1 MTDKIFSKS
10 GLPIRRSVELLPSTF
25 QTDTND
31 KFLSG
36 AFDSLIQP
44 GSLDKIVGY
53 IGRRYGKT
61 YNGNDIYLDNDNTL
75 RSRYQLEPG
84 VVSRDADKITNFY
97 DYIDFKNQLKFFG
110 HTSERDDKAT
120 AQDHYTWNPPIDW
133 DKFINFREYYWIP
146 DGPPPVEIRGQN
158 QEIVSTY
165 RVKLGIDESTYIFFP
180 DGFKKNPTLTLY
192 RGQTYKFVIN
202 APGNGLVLRTNYDT
216 GSLRYNPDLS
226 YKTGQFATF
235 DDKLWR
241 ALRDIPFTEGSTIN
255 EQSEDWEYVEPESQA
270 VSLDYNKGVKNNGI
284 TNGTL
289 TFDVPLDAPDVL
301 YYQSITDPDRLGRF
315 IIANVDSNTKINI
328 TNEIEG
334 KSTYLS
340 SNGVTLSNGMIV
352 YFSGQV
358 LPEKYSKDIWIVEGV
373 GSQITLTRFQ
383 DLVPPN
389 MGVGLDDV
397 DVLFDNGG
405 FDSEP
410 FDDATLYPSNK
421 DYILIN
427 RSSKDL
433 NPWSRYNRWFH
444 RSVLEFSHKFNGTDF
459 DAVDTARAK
468 RPIIEF
474 EPNLQLFNH
483 GSKIKQSVDFIDRFT
498 TDIFSTIEGS
508 QGYIVDGQEL
518 FQGARVLFTADTDRL
533 ANNRIY
539 EVNFINHSVGS
550 SYRAEWDAKSSYRTG
565 ETIRYNGQSF
575 SAIKDSRSYDAN
587 IVFSSNITNRFR
599 ILKNLNIVVG
609 LAVTFEGQM
618 FGGVIEDRTY
628 YVVDVINSDPNAT
641 EFSISLNRGGSPT
654 ALTLGAPGQL
664 TMTAYFAAH
673 PTDFTVWGASPD
685 RRQITLRNVED
696 SEPFNGESLLVK
708 RGNKNQGKMFYF
720 TGVEWTLSQEKTKV
734 NTSPLFDSYDADGI
748 SFADRDRYPVSN
760 FFGTKVLS
768 YKIGNSAPDPELG
781 ISLSYLNIN
790 NIGDIS
796 FNFDW
801 DSDSFRYEQNRN
813 ELEKYISSGFL
824 LKTDT
829 NTYLNCWISADREFA
844 QAIVDSVVIQEP
856 TNVVTLDAIK
866 WNNVSN
872 DLIKKTLVY
881 INGFLSKDGYF
892 RQRNNFIFDSV
903 LDRDTVVTVKV
914 YADADPETGYYEIPI
929 GLEKNPLNQ
938 KLVSFTLGEATDHIE
953 SAVNLYDEFSG
964 NYPGASNLRD
974 VTGYQNLAS
983 RFLKHSGIAPT
994 AITMLCDKEINI
1006 VKALEYSTNAY
1017 REYKNKFLQL
1027 VSTLDFNQD
1036 PVQLVDDAIIAMTK
1050 VKKSSDA
1057 FADSDMLGAGAYKQ
1071 ILYTVEDTEI
1081 NVFALSEKFDLDTAS
1096 RRAVYVYRNS
1106 EQLLVNQDYTFN
1118 SNFGFVQLTIELD
1131 ENDVIEIREYAN
1143 TAFSFMP
1150 ATPTKL
1156 GLYKKYLPQKYLD
1169 DTYLDPTDV
1178 IQGHDGSITVA
1189 LGDYRDDALLELEK
1203 RIYNNIKNIY
1213 STEIFDIDKIFGSR
1227 YYTGVYSKKETD
1239 NLIARQFRRWLQ
1251 ITNTSSKLG
1260 ENTFFDQTNP
1270 FTFTYSML
1278 SDAQGGRLPGF
1289 WRGIYQWYYDTDRPH
1304 ITPWEMLG
1312 FSEKPTWWES
1322 QYGPA
1327 PYTSNNLLLWEDLRD
1342 GIIRQGPSAGTY
1354 DRYKRSTILNHIPVD
1369 GDGKLLDPLTS
1380 NLVGEFP
1387 LTRGTKN
1394 FQFGDIA
1401 PVENSWRK
1409 SSDYP
1414 FAVLTALSVMIPF
1427 EFLIENFDKNLIT
1440 INKLGQT
1447 VCKQTDEFLTL
1458 SDLHFPVAGETIT
1471 SGLVN
1476 YLSDYLKSAGKTLDR
1491 LKNKLVNIDVN
1502 LSSRLSGFV
1511 DKTQQRYILDSKNP
1525 SAKSNS
1531 VFIPQENYDII
1542 FNISAP
1548 IKTLTYSGIIVEKSS
1563 QGYRVYGYD
1572 TIDPVFRYYEPY
1584 ISESVPITIG
1594 GESERAEEWQAGKNY
1609 SNGVL
1614 VRYRSEFYRAIRSHT
1629 SNAIFDITV
1638 WKKLPA
1644 APLVNA
1650 VTVLQKTQ
1658 FDKSQIKELEYG
1670 TGFSNIQSFVDFVC
1684 GYQAYLEDQGFEFD
1698 EYDTDLVEIRNW
1710 ITSIKEFMMWS
1721 RSNWAEG
1728 SLISLS
1734 PSANKITISAEVG
1747 ILENLLDGFYDYQI
1761 LQNSGRIIQPTAINV
1776 NRQYQKITIET
1787 ANRADGIYFFK
1798 GHLILKE
1805 HVTIF
1810 SDRTVFNDVLYEK
1823 TAGYRQGRIKSRG
1836 FRTSDWDGDYTSP
1849 GFLFDNVDIRTW
1861 QPYVDYKLGDI
1872 VRHKSYNW
1880 TSLEKQ
1886 NGTLEFD
1893 ETKWSKLD
1901 TTPERQLVP
1910 NFDFR
1915 VSQIEDYYNVDADG
1929 ASSIQRSLARHA
1941 VGYQTREY
1949 LEELSEDQ
1957 VTQFKLYQGFIR
1969 EKGTTNAVVKV
1980 FDKLKKSN
1988 SSKIELKE
1996 EWALQTGIL
2005 GGVDQLSYVEFEI
2018 NKGSFK
2024 LNPQPLVITS
2034 SSQTTNNSL
2043 NINVDQ
2049 SKFTYAPVPF
2059 TTNIFST
2066 ELYRGLSRSAGYVK
2080 ESQVDIILATRAD
2093 LLDLDIDTVQ
2103 ENSHIWITFDSYTW
2117 TVLRFNQTNSLYI
2130 VDINIDRN
2138 FITFRLNRPHTLNV
2152 GDYFGIKNITQI
2164 KGFKTVEQ
2172 VTDKFSI
2179 SIKNTSFLSAIDY
2192 DFTSVT
2198 YDLCIFTNVRHPSF
2212 DKIDL
2217 QSIALSK
2224 PLSKL
2229 WIDKNSS
2236 DSDKWQVVEKQ
2247 SQYTLSEFENF
2258 RIDNAKGIGQSILYA
2273 PILKQTLVGIAQS
2286 GFVAAGVEKNN
2297 SVAVAQILGVSEERI
2312 RNSLNNSFGS
2322 SLAISPDEQWL
2333 AVGAPRASGVPS
2345 KFEGDFNP
2353 AGIYGIGS
2361 IVLNRG
2367 RLWRAVNDV
2376 LGDGSS
2382 INELN
2387 QDWEPADIINT
2398 LESGVTGKTNQGAI
2412 FLFQRRRNQWIRSVD
2427 ILSPRIAE
2435 NELFG
2440 SSISISESN
2449 GKYYMAVSAPGA
2461 ISGMGRV
2468 YMFVYENNNWRIQ
2481 DDTKYAGLFESRQ
2494 HYAKDSI
2501 VWYENNLWKAKEN
2514 VSQGNMFN
2522 VDQWT
2527 LTSSSQ
2533 TFLPFRSTYNE
2544 IANIDKND
2552 STLSD
2557 STLAIGIL
2565 DEQQLIELVKPGD
2578 NFGHAVSMNRDGSIL
2593 IVSAPESDRQY
2604 FDNFKGLW
2612 NSYSAY
2618 TTGDVVRYVD
2628 PLTQR
2633 SSYRE
2638 LYDPRSDND
2647 PNTDSSQV
2655 YVSIG
2660 ESPEGDP
2667 WKEIGDSSNLPTGK
2681 VFIYARNDT
2690 ESYELIQTVSAENI
2704 NDINDTEIE
2713 RQISSGSQFGF
2724 AIDTDFSGLTIVVSS
2739 PKADINFQSQGS
2751 VYVLRRQS
2759 LSAQEFRLVQRLQS
2773 YEEYPNE
2780 MFGSAVSINSRG
2792 ESIVVGASNASYQA
2806 IATFDSAE
2814 TLFDNGRTRITENRG
2829 FPGQVYVYD
2838 KRDQTYLLGEKLDA
2852 DLQNFE
2858 SFGATVDISED
2869 IIIIGSPNFRKTVSP
2884 EELVIGQSYIISILG
2899 NTDWQATGV
2908 SQFIIPTV
2916 GLQFIALAAGS
2927 GSGVAQAVEN
2937 TGTVRFFKR
2946 DPSKQ
2951 SWNVIAE
2958 ETESINL
2965 KTVKSI
2971 AIYDQENNIN
2981 LGNIDIV
2988 DNFRLKILGVAEQEL
3003 SYKTVYN
3010 PAVYTNIGESEETE
3024 LDTNRA
3030 WFSENVGKLWWDLS
3044 AVKFYYAE
3052 QEDLAFKE
3060 GYWNKQVIGS
3070 SVNIYEWVESK
3081 YTPTQWKDLDDTNSG
3096 LAQGI
3101 SGEPLS
3107 LTSFSVKE
3115 LFDAFSGQTT
3125 GTRYYFWV
3133 KNKNTIPVNVEGRRI
3148 SAAEVSKL
3156 ISSPESASIPF
3167 VAIASPNEILSWNF
3181 KNVLNSE
3188 TALVNIEYISKEY
3201 NETPVHKEYQLLTEG
3216 VSNSLPSR
3224 EIEQKW
3230 IDSLVGYDL
3239 SGKQVPDLSL
3249 PEKQKYGL
3257 KFRPRQSMFLDR
3269 YFVLN
3274 SIIDN
3279 INNVLKTRAFAD
3291 TINYGTLS
3299 EVELPPIYEL
3309 NEYDIEVDQLIDLS
3323 TIGTVRVRPAVLRA
3337 DVVNGSIES
3346 VIISDSG
3353 FGYKVPP
3360 SFVINGN
3367 GVGADINIT
3376 LDSQGKISSAS
3387 VISPGQGYTF
3397 VTITIRKFSVLVRQ
3411 DNTVNNYWAIYSWD
3425 NVQRIFT
3432 KSKIQGYDTSR
3443 YWRYADWFATGIS
3456 ATSRIIEEIDN
3467 FYREP
3472 SLTLTEGDI
3481 IKVSE
3486 FANGGWALL
3495 QRTSVDNSDIA
3506 NKYKLVGRQSG
3517 TIEIIKDLFI
3527 PPQGFG
3533 LDSIATFDGNL
3544 YDLQPSFELRN
3555 ILKAVKEDMFTD
3567 DLTVEWNKLFFTSL
3581 RYSFVQLPVVD
3592 WAFKT
3597 SFINAV
3603 HNVGELDQRISYKN
3617 DNLESYQSYI
3627 EEVKPYRTTIREYT
3641 SVYQNTNNADSAIS
3655 DFDSPPTYSVID
3667 GTILPVDTS
3676 FNNADQYPWKWFVD
3690 NQGYEIVS
3698 INLISTGSGYTFPP
3712 RVLISGS
3719 GSGATARA
3727 FISNG
3732 RVSGIEV
3739 TNSGRGYTSA
3749 PTISLVGGNGNSADI
3764 ARAAAVLGNGLI
3776 RTFNVSLKFDRI
3788 NKTGSLEQFS
3798 KTEILIAPGFTSTFD
3813 LKFAPTSDKSKIS
3826 VVKNNQIVLDNE
3838 YFITLYKSNVDGFN
3852 LNKGKITF
3860 IEAVTAGTILE
3871 IIYDISD
3878 EFLDSVNRIQ
3888 KYYSPDVGMTGK
3900 ELPQLMTGIDFGGVQ
3915 IQGTTFDVTGGWDA
3929 LPWFTDSWDSVES
3942 SGDFYYVATEAV
3954 TAIEL
3959 PTVPQA
3965 GQQLSIYVKRNSSI
3979 SQFNIDTLN
3988 DPEVN
3993 PVFVINPLTE
4003 DDRPVRIDSINYPS
4017 TGIMPTFIGDGS
4029 TKIVE
4034 FINPLTDLPYIN
4046 IVSGDTLIFRTFE
4059 SDGAVTIRDTNILD
4073 TQLSGGSLASMAGA
4087 YSTATGFSAED
4098 IVISGGKFTEPDHV
4112 PAPEENVPGQI
4123 LESVSI
4129 KVYHTRP
4136 QAAAPLQ
4143 NKVYVVNGV
4152 DRIFNIGLDVFD
4164 NRSVMVYVDKNKI
4177 EQGYTIDFALNRIEF
4192 VQPLLAGQI
4201 LEIISIGIGGI
4212 NLLDYQE
4219 FIADGETDLF
4229 LTKAVY
4235 DQTTSIIVTVN
4246 GEETDAVFLDSEEF
4260 TDTVNRTIVRL
4271 GFKPRFEQVIKIVA
4285 MGQAADVDSAG
4296 LSFIRVN
4303 SQQTIFD
4310 GSTNSIELDGFVNLS
4325 RSAASSSLLV
4335 EVNGQSLKGPDTI
4348 YREYNGTNNTIL
4360 LGVDPF
4366 LVSGSISLNDV
4377 AVYFN
4382 NERQEAIVA
4391 YTFNTSSKVLTLNSE
4406 LLTIGDEI
4414 KVEVTVLSNYFV
4426 VNENLIFSDDFVAT
4440 LSTDDIVDIT
4450 WFSEYPSFDIISDQY
4465 KGGQPKYQLKRTPLN
4480 SSYVWVYVNGQRLSA
4495 HNEYSVNIQQAQ
4507 VVLNISSTQLDDIKI
4522 IEFGNDVWT
4531 LPNAYEI
4538 HKDMLNVYHYN
4549 RYSVDAV
4556 KLSKD
4561 LNYYDLQIEVTNAS
4575 TLVEPNASRNI
4586 PGVVEIGNE
4595 RIEYLQKTGNI
4606 LSQLR
4611 RGCLGTSI
4619 AELHVS
4625 GSNVV
4630 NVSATESIPYNDQQ
4644 DRYDFVS
4651 DGSTLLIGPLDFVPT
4666 KSTRTNWFRST
4677 ISEDY
4682 GPCDQLEIFAG
4693 GQRLRK
4699 DPLDLYNEDLGSY
4712 SPAAD
4717 EKLEAEFS
4725 VDGDNPYIKLTT
4737 AVPSGTRIT
4746 MIRRTGKTWNDRA
4759 PSTATA
4765 SNGITLHKNS
4775 NPIVNFILQKS
4786 TTMPE

>member
-44 GSLDKIVGY
+44 GALDKIVGY

-61 YNGNDIYLDNDNTL
+61 YNGSDIYLDTDNTL

-84 VVSRDADKITNFY
+84 VVSRDNDKITNFY

-120 AQDHYTWNPPIDW
+120 AQDHYSWNPPIDW
-133 DKFINFREYYWIP
+133 DKFVNFREYYWIP

-158 QEIVSTY
+158 QNIVSTY
-165 RVKLGIDESTYIFFP
+165 RIKLGDDESTYVFFP

-216 GSLRYNPDLS
+216 GSLRYNPDFG

-255 EQSEDWEYVEPESQA
+255 EQSEDWEYVEPASQA
-270 VSLDYNKGVKNNGI
+270 ITLDYDKGVKNNGI
-284 TNGTL
+284 ANGTL
-289 TFDVPLDAPDVL
+289 TFEVPFDAPDVL

-315 IIANVDSNTKINI
+315 IIADVDSNTKINI
-328 TNEIEG
+328 TDEVIG
-334 KSTYLS
+334 KSTYTS
-340 SNGVTLSNGMIV
+340 SNNVTLSNGMIV

-358 LPEKYSKDIWIVEGV
+358 FPETYGKDTWVVEGV
-373 GSQITLTRFQ
+373 GDQITLTRFQ

-389 MGVGLDDV
+389 MGAGLD

-410 FDDATLYPSNK
+410 FDDATLYPSKK

-427 RSSKDL
+427 RSSNDL

-444 RSVLEFSHKFNGTDF
+444 RSVLEFSHKFNNTDF
-459 DAVDTARAK
+459 DGVDTARAK

-474 EPNLQLFNH
+474 QPNLQLFNH
-483 GSKIKQSVDFIDRFT
+483 GSKIKQSVDFIDTFT
-498 TDIFSTIEGS
+498 TDIFSIIEGS
-508 QGYIVDGQEL
+508 QGYSVDGQEL
-518 FQGARVLFTADTDRL
+518 FQGSRVLFTADTDRL

-550 SYRAEWDAKSSYRTG
+550 SYRAEWDAKNSYRTG
-565 ETIRYNGQSF
+565 ETVRFNGQSF
-575 SAIKDSRSYDAN
+575 SAIKDSRSYESN

-599 ILKNLNIVVG
+599 VLKNLNIVRN
-609 LAVTFEGQM
+609 LAVTFEGQP
-618 FGGVIEDRTY
+618 FGGVIENQIY

-641 EFSISLNRGGSPT
+641 EFSVSLNRAGFPIS
-654 ALTLGAPGQL
+654 LTLGAPGQL

-673 PTDFTVWGASPD
+673 PTDFTVWGPSPD
-685 RRQITLRNVED
+685 RRQITLRKVED
-696 SEPFNGESLLVK
+696 SEPLVGESLLVK
-708 RGNKNQGKMFYF
+708 RGNKNQGIMFHF
-720 TGVEWTLSQEKTKV
+720 TGIEWTRSQEKIKINV
-734 NTSPLFDSYDADGI
+734 SPLFDSYDNDGI
-748 SFADRDRYPVSN
+748 SFADQDRYPVSS
-760 FFGTKVLS
+760 FVGTKILS
-768 YKIGNSAPDPELG
+768 YKIGNSTPDPELG

-801 DSDSFRYEQNRN
+801 ESDSFRYEQNRN
-813 ELEKYISSGFL
+813 EIEKYISSGFL

-829 NTYLNCWISADREFA
+829 DAYLNCWISADKEFT
-844 QAIVDSVVIQEP
+844 QAIVDSIVIQEP

-866 WNNVSN
+866 WNNVSD
-872 DLIKKTLVY
+872 DLINKVLIY
-881 INGFLSKDGYF
+881 INGFLVKDGYF
-892 RQRNNFIFDSV
+892 RQRNNFIFDTELAS
-903 LDRDTVVTVKV
+903 DTVVTVKV
-914 YADADPETGYYEIPI
+914 YAGADPENGYYEIPA

-938 KLVSFTLGEATDHIE
+938 KLISFTLGEATDHIE
-953 SAVNLYDEFSG
+953 SAINLYDEFSG
-964 NYPGASNLRD
+964 NYPGVGNLRD
-974 VTGYQNLAS
+974 ITGYQNLAS

-1027 VSTLDFNQD
+1027 ASTLDFNQSSA
-1036 PVQLVDDAIIAMTK
+1036 QLVDDVIVAMTK
-1050 VKKSSDA
+1050 VKKLSDT
-1057 FADSDMLGAGAYKQ
+1057 FADSDMLGAGAYRQ

-1081 NVFALSEKFDLDTAS
+1081 KVFALSEKFDLDTAS
-1096 RRAVYVYRNS
+1096 RRAVYVYKNS

-1118 SNFGFVQLTIELD
+1118 SNFGFVQLTIELA

-1169 DTYLDPTDV
+1169 DTYLEPTEV

-1189 LGDYRDDALLELEK
+1189 YGDYRDDVLLELEK

-1227 YYTGVYSKKETD
+1227 YFTGVYSKQETD
-1239 NLIARQFRRWLQ
+1239 RLIARQFRRWLQ
-1251 ITNTSSKLG
+1251 VTNTSSKLG

-1270 FTFTYSML
+1270 FTFTYSLL

-1322 QYGPA
+1322 QYGPV

-1342 GIIRQGPSAGTY
+1342 GIIRQGSTAGTY
-1354 DRYKRSTILNHIPVD
+1354 DRYKRPTILNHIPVD

-1380 NLVGEFP
+1380 NLVGQFP

-1394 FQFGDIA
+1394 FQFGDIS

-1414 FAVLTALSVMIPF
+1414 FAVLTALSVMKPF

-1440 INKLGQT
+1440 VNKLGQT
-1447 VCKQTDEFLTL
+1447 VCKHTNEFLTL
-1458 SDLHFPVAGETIT
+1458 SDLEFPVAGETIT

-1491 LKNKLVNIDVN
+1491 LKTKLVNIDVN

-1511 DKTQQRYILDSKNP
+1511 DKAQQRYILDSKNP

-1542 FNISAP
+1542 FNVSAP

-1584 ISESVPITIG
+1584 VSESVPITVG
-1594 GESERAEEWQAGKNY
+1594 GESERAEEWQAGKIY
-1609 SNGVL
+1609 ANGVL
-1614 VRYRSEFYRAIRSHT
+1614 VRYRSEFYRSIKSHT
-1629 SNAIFDITV
+1629 SDAKFDTAL
-1638 WKKLPA
+1638 WKKLPS

-1670 TGFSNIQSFVDFVC
+1670 TDFSNIQSLTDFVC
-1684 GYQAYLEDQGFEFD
+1684 GYQAYLIDQGFEFD
-1698 EYDTDLVEIRNW
+1698 EYDPDLIEVRNW
-1710 ITSIKEFMMWS
+1710 ITSIKEFMMWT

-1734 PSANKITISAEVG
+1734 PSANKIVISTEVG

-1761 LQNSGRIIQPTAINV
+1761 LQNSGRIVQPTAINV

-1787 ANRADGIYFFK
+1787 VNQADGIYFFK

-1805 HVTIF
+1805 HVTVF

-1849 GFLFDNVDIRTW
+1849 GFLFDNVDINTW

-1872 VRHKSYNW
+1872 VRYKSYNW

-1886 NGTLEFD
+1886 NGTLEFN

-1901 TTPERQLVP
+1901 STPERQLVP

-1980 FDKLKKSN
+1980 FDKLKKSD

-2005 GGVDQLSYVEFEI
+2005 GGVDQRSYIEFEI
-2018 NKGSFK
+2018 DKGSFK

-2034 SSQTTNNSL
+2034 SSQTTDNSL

-2049 SKFTYAPVPF
+2049 SKFTYASVPF
-2059 TTNIFST
+2059 TSNIFST
-2066 ELYRGLSRSAGYVK
+2066 ELYRGLSRSAGYVN
-2080 ESQVDIILATRAD
+2080 ESQVDITLENRAD
-2093 LLDLDIDTVQ
+2093 LLNLDIDTVQ

-2117 TVLRFNQTNSLYI
+2117 TMLRFNQTSSLYI
-2130 VDINIDRN
+2130 VDINADRN
-2138 FITFRLNRPHTLNV
+2138 FITFRLNRPHSFKV
-2152 GDYFGIKNITQI
+2152 GDYFGIKNITQV
-2164 KGFKTVEQ
+2164 KGFNVVEQ
-2172 VTDKFSI
+2172 IDDKFSI
-2179 SIKNTSFLSAIDY
+2179 AIKNTSFISAIDY

-2198 YDLCIFTNVRHPSF
+2198 YDLCVLTTVRYPSF
-2212 DKIDL
+2212 AQADL
-2217 QSIALSK
+2217 QSIALLP

-2236 DSDKWQVVEKQ
+2236 DNDKWQVVEKQ
-2247 SQYTLSEFENF
+2247 SQYTLLEFENY
-2258 RIDNAKGIGQSILYA
+2258 RIDNAKGIGRSILYA
-2273 PILKQTLVGIAQS
+2273 PILKQTLVGISQS
-2286 GFVAAGVEKNN
+2286 GSVIAGVEKNN
-2297 SVAVAQILGVSEERI
+2297 FVSVAQILGVSEERI

-2345 KFEGDFNP
+2345 RFEGDFNP

-2376 LGDGSS
+2376 VGDGST
-2382 INELN
+2382 INEIS
-2387 QDWEPADIINT
+2387 QDWEPADVINT
-2398 LESGVTGKTNQGAI
+2398 SESGPIGKTNQGAV

-2440 SSISISESN
+2440 SSISISEAN

-2468 YMFVYENNNWRIQ
+2468 YMFVYENSNWIILEDRNYNGIFSTNNN
-2481 DDTKYAGLFESRQ
+2481 YANG
-2494 HYAKDSI
+2494 AV
-2501 VWYENNLWKAKEN
+2501 VWYNNNLWKATEEIN
-2514 VSQGNMFN
+2514 SGSFDVA
-2522 VDQWT
+2522 QWQ
-2527 LTSSSQ
+2527 LTE
-2533 TFLPFRSTYNE
+2533 TMGGFLPNRTNYNE
-2544 IANIDKND
+2544 AGGTVDIDG
-2552 STLSD
+2552 
-2557 STLAIGIL
+2557 STLAMGIL
-2565 DEQQLIELVKPGD
+2565 DERQLVELVKPGD

-2647 PNTDSSQV
+2647 SNTDSSQV

-2681 VFIYARNDT
+2681 IFIYARTDA

-2704 NDINDTEIE
+2704 NDINDTDIE
-2713 RQISSGSQFGF
+2713 RQISSGSRFGF
-2724 AIDTDFSGLTIVVSS
+2724 AIDTDASGLTIVASS
-2739 PKADINFQSQGS
+2739 PTADINFQSQGS
-2751 VYVLRRQS
+2751 VYVLHRSS
-2759 LSAQEFRLVQRLQS
+2759 LTSQEFRLIQRLQS

-2780 MFGSAVSINSRG
+2780 SFGSAVSINTRG
-2792 ESIVVGASNASYQA
+2792 ESIVVGASNARYKT
-2806 IATFDSAE
+2806 IATFDNAE
-2814 TLFDNGRTRITENRG
+2814 TIFDSGRTRVSEDRG

-2838 KRDQTYLLGEKLDA
+2838 KRDQTYLLGEKLNA

-2858 SFGATVDISED
+2858 SFGGSLDISEST
-2869 IIIIGSPNFRKTVSP
+2869 IIVGSPNFRETVAP
-2884 EELVIGQSYIISILG
+2884 ENLIAGSSYIISALG
-2899 NTDWQATGV
+2899 NTNWQEVGV
-2908 SQFIIPTV
+2908 SQFITPVV
-2916 GLQFIALAAGS
+2916 GLQFVASTIGS
-2927 GSGVAQAVEN
+2927 GSGVVQAVEN
-2937 TGTVRFFKR
+2937 TGKVRLFKR
-2946 DPSKQ
+2946 DPNKQ
-2951 SWNVIAE
+2951 SWNVVAE
-2958 ETESINL
+2958 ESESINL
-2965 KTVKSI
+2965 NTIKSI
-2971 AIYDQENNIN
+2971 AVYDQTNNIN

-2988 DNFRLKILGVAEQEL
+2988 DNFRLKILGIAEQEL
-3003 SYKTVYN
+3003 SYKTIYD
-3010 PAVYTNIGESEETE
+3010 PAVYTTVGESDETE
-3024 LDTNRA
+3024 LDPDRA

-3044 AVKFYYAE
+3044 AVKFYLAE

-3060 GYWNKQVIGS
+3060 GYWNKQVPGS
-3070 SVNIYEWVESK
+3070 SVNVYEWVESK
-3081 YTPTQWKDLDDTNSG
+3081 YTPTQWQSLADTNAG

-3115 LFDAFSGQTT
+3115 LFDALSGQTT
-3125 GTRYYFWV
+3125 GTKYYFWV
-3133 KNKNTIPVNVEGRRI
+3133 KNKNTIPVNAAGRKLP
-3148 SAAEVSKL
+3148 AAEVSKL
-3156 ISSPESASIPF
+3156 IASPESASIPF
-3167 VAIASPNEILSWNF
+3167 VAIASANEILAWNF
-3181 KNVLNSE
+3181 KNILNSE
-3188 TALVNIEYISKEY
+3188 KALINIEYISDEY

-3216 VSNSLPSR
+3216 VADSLPSR

-3239 SGKQVPDLSL
+3239 SGKKVPDISL

-3257 KFRPRQSMFLDR
+3257 KFRPRQSMFVNR
-3269 YFVLN
+3269 YIVLE

-3279 INNVLKTRAFAD
+3279 INEILKTRAFAD

-3309 NEYDIEVDQLIDLS
+3309 NQYDVEVDQLIDLS

-3337 DVVNGSIES
+3337 NIVDGSIES
-3346 VIISDSG
+3346 VTIVDSG

-3360 SFVINGN
+3360 SFDINGN
-3367 GVGADINIT
+3367 GTRANIGLS
-3376 LDSQGKISSAS
+3376 LDSQGRVSSAS

-3397 VTITIRKFSVLVRQ
+3397 ATITLRKFSVLVKQ

-3432 KSKIQGYDTSR
+3432 KSKIQGYDTRR
-3443 YWRYADWFATGIS
+3443 YWQYADWFAPGIS
-3456 ATSRIIEEIDN
+3456 TTSRIIEEIDN

-3472 SLTLTEGDI
+3472 SLTLLEGDI

-3495 QRTSVDNSDIA
+3495 QRTSVEDSDIA
-3506 NKYKLVGRQSG
+3506 NKYKLVGRQFG
-3517 TIEIIKDLFI
+3517 TIEIVKDLFI
-3527 PPQGFG
+3527 PLQGFG
-3533 LDSIATFDGNL
+3533 FDSIATFDGNL

-3555 ILKAVKEDMFTD
+3555 ILKAVKEDIFTD

-3641 SVYQNTNNADSAIS
+3641 SVYQDTNNADSAIT
-3655 DFDSPPTYSVID
+3655 DFDSPPTYSVIE
-3667 GTILPVDTS
+3667 GAILPVDTS

-3690 NQGYEIVS
+3690 NQGYKIVS
-3698 INLISTGSGYTFPP
+3698 INLISAGSGYTFPP
-3712 RVLISGS
+3712 RVLITGS
-3719 GSGATARA
+3719 GVGATARA

-3739 TNSGRGYTSA
+3739 THSGQGYTAA

-3764 ARAAAVLGNGLI
+3764 AKAAAVLGNSLI

-3788 NKTGSLEQFS
+3788 GKLGSLEKFS

-3813 LKFAPTSDKSKIS
+3813 LQFAPSRDKSKFS
-3826 VVKNNQIVLDNE
+3826 VVKNGQIALDNE

-3852 LNKGKITF
+3852 LTKGKITF
-3860 IEAVTAGTILE
+3860 VTALLAGTRLE
-3871 IIYDISD
+3871 INYDIND

-3888 KYYSPDVGMTGK
+3888 KYYSPGVGMTGK

-3929 LPWFTDSWDSVES
+3929 LPWFTDSWDSVEA
-3942 SGDFYYVATEAV
+3942 SGDYYVVCDGST
-3954 TAIEL
+3954 TNITL
-3959 PTVPQA
+3959 PFIPA
-3965 GQQLSIYVKRNSSI
+3965 DGQQITVYIKRAA
-3979 SQFNIDTLN
+3979 
-3988 DPEVN
+3988 PEIAGTPPRDKTNVRGL
-3993 PVFVINPLTE
+3993 LT
-4003 DDRPVRIDSINYPS
+4003 RIDDPNYTDAWDSSVATNPDAQ
-4017 TGIMPTFIGDGS
+4017 MPTFVGDGS
-4029 TKIVE
+4029 TMIVE
-4034 FINPLTDLPYIN
+4034 IGQYIQTAA
-4046 IVSGDTLIFRTFE
+4046 GDTLIFRPIE

-4098 IVISGGKFTEPDHV
+4098 IVISGGKFIEPDHV
-4112 PAPEENVPGQI
+4112 PAPEENVPGQV

-4143 NKVYVVNGV
+4143 NKVYVANGV

-4177 EQGYTIDFALNRIEF
+4177 ESGYTIDFALNRIEF
-4192 VQPLLAGQI
+4192 VQPLLVGQV

-4229 LTKAVY
+4229 LTNAVY
-4235 DQTTSIIVTVN
+4235 DQTTSVIVTVN
-4246 GEETDAVFLDSEEF
+4246 GEETDAIFLNSNEF
-4260 TDTVNRTIVRL
+4260 TDTADRTIVRL

-4310 GSTNSIELDGFVNLS
+4310 GSTNSIELDGFVNLA

-4348 YREYNGTNNTIL
+4348 YREYNGTDNTIL

-4366 LVSGSISLNDV
+4366 LASGSISLNDV
-4377 AVYFN
+4377 VVYFN
-4382 NERQEAIVA
+4382 NELQEAIVA
-4391 YTFNTSSKVLTLNSE
+4391 YTLNTGSKILTLNSE
-4406 LLTIGDEI
+4406 LLTVGDEI
-4414 KVEVTVLSNYFV
+4414 KIEVTVLSNYFV
-4426 VNENLIFSDDFVAT
+4426 VNENLIFSDEFVAT
-4440 LSTDDIVDIT
+4440 MSADDVVDIT

-4480 SSYVWVYVNGQRLSA
+4480 SSYVWVYVNGLRLSA
-4495 HNEYSVNIQQAQ
+4495 HNEYSVSIQQAQ
-4507 VVLNISSTQLDDIKI
+4507 VILNVPSTQADDIKI

-4538 HKDMLNVYHYN
+4538 HKDMLNIYHYN
-4549 RYSVDAV
+4549 RYSAGAV
-4556 KLSKD
+4556 ELSRD

-4575 TLVEPNASRNI
+4575 TLAEPNAARNI
-4586 PGVVEIGNE
+4586 SGVVEIGSE
-4595 RIEYLQKTGNI
+4595 RIEYLQKSGNV

-4611 RGCLGTSI
+4611 RGYLGTSV
-4619 AELHVS
+4619 AELHIR

-4630 NVSATESIPYNDQQ
+4630 NVSAAESIPYNDQQ

-4666 KSTRTNWFRST
+4666 KSTRANWFRST

-4682 GPCDQLEIFAG
+4682 GPCDQLEIFVG
-4693 GQRLRK
+4693 GKRLRK
-4699 DPLDLYNEDLGSY
+4699 DPLDLYDEELGSY

-4717 EKLEAEFS
+4717 EKIEAEFS
-4725 VDGDNPYIKLTT
+4725 VDGDNPYIKLTN
-4737 AVPSGTRIT
+4737 AVPAGTRIT
-4746 MIRRTGKTWNDRA
+4746 MIRRTGKTWNDRS
-4759 PSTATA
+4759 PSATTA
-4765 SNGITLHKNS
+4765 SNGITLHENTNS
-4775 NPIVNFILQKS
+4775 IVSFILQKS
-4786 TTMPE
+4786 TAMPE

>member
-44 GSLDKIVGY
+44 GALDKIVGY

-61 YNGNDIYLDNDNTL
+61 YNGTDIYLDNDNTL

-84 VVSRDADKITNFY
+84 VVSKDNDKITNFY

-110 HTSERDDKAT
+110 HLSERDNNAT
-120 AQDHYTWNPPIDW
+120 AQDHYAWNPPIDW
-133 DKFINFREYYWIP
+133 DKFVNFREYYWIP
-146 DGPPPVEIRGQN
+146 DGPPPVEIRGQRQN
-158 QEIVSTY
+158 IVSTY
-165 RVKLGIDESTYIFFP
+165 RVKLGDDESTYVFFP

-202 APGNGLVLRTNYDT
+202 APGNGLVLRTSYDV
-216 GSLRYNPDLS
+216 GSLTYNPDFG
-226 YKTGQFATF
+226 YKIGQLAVF
-235 DDKLWR
+235 DGSLWR

-255 EQSEDWEYVEPESQA
+255 EQSEDWEYVEPASQA
-270 VSLDYNKGVKNNGI
+270 VTLDYNKGVKNNGI
-284 TNGTL
+284 ANGTL
-289 TFDVPLDAPDVL
+289 TFEVPLDAPDVL

-315 IIANVDSNTKINI
+315 IIADIDSNTKINI
-328 TNEIEG
+328 IDEVIG
-334 KSTYLS
+334 KSTYTS
-340 SNGVTLSNGMIV
+340 SNNVPLSNGMVV
-352 YFSGQV
+352 YFSGQIS
-358 LPEKYSKDIWIVEGV
+358 PEKYSKDTWVVEGV
-373 GSQITLTRFQ
+373 GDQITLTRFQ

-389 MGVGLDDV
+389 MGAGLD

-410 FDDATLYPSNK
+410 FDDATLYPSKK

-427 RSSKDL
+427 RSSNDL

-444 RSVLEFSHKFNGTDF
+444 RSVLEFSHKFNNTDF

-483 GSKIKQSVDFIDRFT
+483 GFKIKQSVDFIDTFT
-498 TDIFSTIEGS
+498 TDIFSIIEGS
-508 QGYIVDGQEL
+508 QGYSVDGQEL
-518 FQGARVLFTADTDRL
+518 FEGARVLFTADTDRL
-533 ANNRIY
+533 ANNKIY

-565 ETIRYNGQSF
+565 ETVRFNGQSF

-599 ILKNLNIVVG
+599 VLKNLNIVRN
-609 LAVTFEGQM
+609 LAVTFEGQP
-618 FGGVIEDRTY
+618 FGGVVENQIY

-641 EFSISLNRGGSPT
+641 EFSVSLNRAGFPIS
-654 ALTLGAPGQL
+654 LTLGAPGQL

-673 PTDFTVWGASPD
+673 PTDFTVWGPSPD
-685 RRQITLRNVED
+685 RRQITLRKVED
-696 SEPFNGESLLVK
+696 SEPLVGESLLVK
-708 RGNKNQGKMFYF
+708 RGNKNQGIMFHF
-720 TGVEWTLSQEKTKV
+720 TGIEWTRSQEKIKINV
-734 NTSPLFDSYDADGI
+734 SPLFDSYDNDGI
-748 SFADRDRYPVSN
+748 SFADQDRYPVSS
-760 FFGTKVLS
+760 FVGTKILS
-768 YKIGNSAPDPELG
+768 YKIGNSTPDPELG

-801 DSDSFRYEQNRN
+801 ESDSFRYEQNRN
-813 ELEKYISSGFL
+813 EIEKYISSGFL

-829 NTYLNCWISADREFA
+829 TTYLNCWISADKEFA

-866 WNNVSN
+866 WNNVSEDSIN
-872 DLIKKTLVY
+872 KVLIYV
-881 INGFLSKDGYF
+881 NGFLAKDGYF
-892 RQRNNFIFDSV
+892 RQRNNFIFDSE
-903 LDRDTVVTVKV
+903 LDSDTVITVKV
-914 YADADPETGYYEIPI
+914 YADADPENGYYEIPA

-938 KLVSFTLGEATDHIE
+938 KLISFTLGEATDHIE

-964 NYPGASNLRD
+964 NYPGVGNLRD
-974 VTGYQNLAS
+974 ITGYQNLAS

-1027 VSTLDFNQD
+1027 ASTLDFNQSSA
-1036 PVQLVDDAIIAMTK
+1036 QLVDDVIVAMTK
-1050 VKKSSDA
+1050 VKKLSDT
-1057 FADSDMLGAGAYKQ
+1057 FADSDMLGAGAYRQ

-1081 NVFALSEKFDLDTAS
+1081 KVFALSEKFDLDTAS
-1096 RRAVYVYRNS
+1096 RRAVYVYKNS

-1118 SNFGFVQLTIELD
+1118 SNFGFVQLTIELE

-1169 DTYLDPTDV
+1169 DTYLEPTEV

-1189 LGDYRDDALLELEK
+1189 YGDYRDDVLLELEK

-1227 YYTGVYSKKETD
+1227 YYTGVYSKQETD
-1239 NLIARQFRRWLQ
+1239 RLIARQFRRWLQ
-1251 ITNTSSKLG
+1251 VTNTSSKLG

-1270 FTFTYSML
+1270 FTFTYSLL
-1278 SDAQGGRLPGF
+1278 SDAQGSKLPGF
-1289 WRGIYQWYYDTDRPH
+1289 WRGIYQWYYNTDRPH

-1342 GIIRQGPSAGTY
+1342 GIIRQGSATGTY
-1354 DRYKRSTILNHIPVD
+1354 DRYKRPTILNHIPVD

-1387 LTRGTKN
+1387 LTRGSKN
-1394 FQFGDIA
+1394 FQFGDIS

-1440 INKLGQT
+1440 VNKLGQT
-1447 VCKQTDEFLTL
+1447 VCKHTNEFLTL
-1458 SDLHFPVAGETIT
+1458 SDLQFPVAGEIIT

-1511 DKTQQRYILDSKNP
+1511 DKAQQRYILDSKNP

-1542 FNISAP
+1542 FNVSAP

-1584 ISESVPITIG
+1584 VSESVPITVG
-1594 GESERAEEWQAGKNY
+1594 GESERAEEWQAGKIY
-1609 SNGVL
+1609 ANGVL
-1614 VRYRSEFYRAIRSHT
+1614 VRYRSEFYRSIKSHT
-1629 SNAIFDITV
+1629 SDAKFDTAL
-1638 WKKLPA
+1638 WKKLPS
-1644 APLVNA
+1644 APLVNS

-1670 TGFSNIQSFVDFVC
+1670 TDFSNIQSLTDFVC
-1684 GYQAYLEDQGFEFD
+1684 GYQAYLIDQGFEFD
-1698 EYDTDLVEIRNW
+1698 EYDADLIEVRNW
-1710 ITSIKEFMMWS
+1710 ITSIKEFMMWT

-1734 PSANKITISAEVG
+1734 PAANKITISTEVG

-1761 LQNSGRIIQPTAINV
+1761 LQNSGRIVQPTAINV

-1787 ANRADGIYFFK
+1787 ANQADGIYFFK

-1810 SDRTVFNDVLYEK
+1810 SDRTVFNDVLYDK
-1823 TAGYRQGRIKSRG
+1823 TAGYRQGRVKSRG

-1849 GFLFDNVDIRTW
+1849 GFLFDNVDINTW

-1872 VRHKSYNW
+1872 VRYKSYNW

-1901 TTPERQLVP
+1901 STPERQLVP

-2005 GGVDQLSYVEFEI
+2005 GGVDQRSYIEFEI
-2018 NKGSFK
+2018 DKGSFK

-2034 SSQTTNNSL
+2034 SSQTTDNSL

-2059 TTNIFST
+2059 TSNIFST
-2066 ELYRGLSRSAGYVK
+2066 ELYRGLSRSAGYVN
-2080 ESQVDIILATRAD
+2080 ESQVDITLASRAD
-2093 LLDLDIDTVQ
+2093 FLNLDIDTVQ

-2152 GDYFGIKNITQI
+2152 GDYFGIKNITQV
-2164 KGFKTVEQ
+2164 KGFKIVDR

-2179 SIKNTSFLSAIDY
+2179 SIKNTSLLSAIDY

-2198 YDLCIFTNVRHPSF
+2198 YDLCIFTTVRHPSF
-2212 DKIDL
+2212 NKIDL

-2224 PLSKL
+2224 PSSKL

-2247 SQYTLSEFENF
+2247 SQYTLFEFENF
-2258 RIDNAKGIGQSILYA
+2258 RIDNAKGIGQSILHA

-2297 SVAVAQILGVSEERI
+2297 TVEVAQILGVSEERI

-2345 KFEGDFNP
+2345 RFEGDFNP

-2361 IVLNRG
+2361 IVLYRG
-2367 RLWRAVNDV
+2367 RLWRAINDV
-2376 LGDGSS
+2376 FGDGSS

-2398 LESGVTGKTNQGAI
+2398 SESGVTGKTNQGAI
-2412 FLFQRRRNQWIRSVD
+2412 FLFQRRRNQWIRSTD
-2427 ILSPRIAE
+2427 ILSPRITE

-2440 SSISISESN
+2440 SSISISVSN
-2449 GKYYMAVSAPGA
+2449 GKYHMAVSAPGA
-2461 ISGMGRV
+2461 ISGTGRV
-2468 YMFVYENNNWRIQ
+2468 YMFVYENSNWKIQ
-2481 DDTKYAGLFESRQ
+2481 DNTQYAGLFESRQ
-2494 HYAKDSI
+2494 YYVKDSV
-2501 VWYENNLWKAKEN
+2501 VWHENNLWKAKED
-2514 VSQGNMFN
+2514 VSQGNAFN
-2522 VDQWT
+2522 ADNWI
-2527 LTSSSQ
+2527 LTSSFQ

-2565 DEQQLIELVKPGD
+2565 DEQQLVELVKPGD

-2647 PNTDSSQV
+2647 PNTDSSQA
-2655 YVSIG
+2655 YVSIS

-2681 VFIYARNDT
+2681 IFIYARTDT
-2690 ESYELIQTVSAENI
+2690 ESYKLIQTVSAENI

-2724 AIDTDFSGLTIVVSS
+2724 AIDTDSSGLTIVVSS

-2751 VYVLRRQS
+2751 VYVLRRSS
-2759 LSAQEFRLVQRLQS
+2759 LTSQEFRLVQRLQS

-2780 MFGSAVSINSRG
+2780 LFGSSVSINTRG
-2792 ESIVVGASNASYQA
+2792 ESIVVGASNASYRA
-2806 IATFDSAE
+2806 IATFDNTE

-2869 IIIIGSPNFRKTVSP
+2869 IIIIGSPNFRKIVPP
-2884 EELVIGQSYIISILG
+2884 EELVVGQSYIISILG
-2899 NTDWQATGV
+2899 NTDWQAIGV
-2908 SQFIIPTV
+2908 SQFTIPMV
-2916 GLQFIALAAGS
+2916 GLQFIALAVGS
-2927 GSGVAQAVEN
+2927 GSGVAQVVEN

-2946 DPSKQ
+2946 NLNKQ
-2951 SWNVIAE
+2951 SWNIISE
-2958 ETESINL
+2958 ETESINFN
-2965 KTVKSI
+2965 TIKSI

-2988 DNFRLKILGVAEQEL
+2988 DNFKLRILGVAEQEL
-3003 SYKTVYN
+3003 SYKTIYN

-3024 LDTNRA
+3024 LDPDRA

-3070 SVNIYEWVESK
+3070 AVNIYEWVESK
-3081 YTPTQWKDLDDTNSG
+3081 YTPTQWKDLADTNAG

-3107 LTSFSVKE
+3107 LTSFSIKE
-3115 LFDAFSGQTT
+3115 LFDALSGQTT

-3133 KNKNTIPVNVEGRRI
+3133 KNKNTIPVNAAGRKLP
-3148 SAAEVSKL
+3148 AAEVSKL
-3156 ISSPESASIPF
+3156 IASPESASIPF
-3167 VAIASPNEILSWNF
+3167 VAIASANEILAWNF
-3181 KNVLNSE
+3181 KNILNSE
-3188 TALVNIEYISKEY
+3188 KALINIEYISDEY

-3216 VSNSLPSR
+3216 VADSLPSR

-3239 SGKQVPDLSL
+3239 SGKKVPDISL

-3257 KFRPRQSMFLDR
+3257 KFRPRQSMFVDR
-3269 YFVLN
+3269 YLVLE

-3279 INNVLKTRAFAD
+3279 INNILKTRAFAD

-3299 EVELPPIYEL
+3299 EVELPPIFEL
-3309 NEYDIEVDQLIDLS
+3309 NEYDVEVDQLIDLS
-3323 TIGTVRVRPAVLRA
+3323 TIGTVRVKPAVLRA
-3337 DVVNGSIES
+3337 NIVDGSIES
-3346 VIISDSG
+3346 ITIVDSG

-3360 SFVINGN
+3360 SFIINGN
-3367 GVGADINIT
+3367 GAGANIRLL
-3376 LDSQGKISSAS
+3376 LDSQGRVSSVS
-3387 VISPGQGYTF
+3387 IISPGQGYTF
-3397 VTITIRKFSVLVRQ
+3397 VTITIRKFSVLVKQ
-3411 DNTVNNYWAIYSWD
+3411 DNSVNNYWAIYSWD

-3432 KSKIQGYDTSR
+3432 KSKIQGYDTRR
-3443 YWRYADWFATGIS
+3443 YWRYADWFAPGIS
-3456 ATSRIIEEIDN
+3456 TTSRIIEEIDN

-3472 SLTLTEGDI
+3472 SLTLLEGDI
-3481 IKVSE
+3481 IKISE

-3495 QRTSVDNSDIA
+3495 QRTSADNSDIA
-3506 NKYKLVGRQSG
+3506 NKYKLVGRQFG
-3517 TIEIIKDLFI
+3517 TIEIIKDSFI

-3555 ILKAVKEDMFTD
+3555 ILKAVKEDIFTD

-3641 SVYQNTNNADSAIS
+3641 SVYQGTDAANSAVS

-3667 GTILPVDTS
+3667 GTILPVDNS

-3698 INLISTGSGYTFPP
+3698 INLISAGSGYTSPP
-3712 RVLISGS
+3712 RVLITGS
-3719 GSGATARA
+3719 GVGATARA

-3739 TNSGRGYTSA
+3739 TNPGQGYTAA

-3764 ARAAAVLGNGLI
+3764 ARAAAVLGNSLI

-3788 NKTGSLEQFS
+3788 GKLGSLEKFS
-3798 KTEILIAPGFTSTFD
+3798 KTEILIAPGFTSTFN
-3813 LKFAPTSDKSKIS
+3813 LQFAPTTDKSKIS
-3826 VVKNNQIVLDNE
+3826 VVKNGQIVLDNE

-3852 LNKGKITF
+3852 LTKGKITF
-3860 IEAVTAGTILE
+3860 VEALTTGTRLE
-3871 IIYDISD
+3871 IIYDIND

-3888 KYYSPDVGMTGK
+3888 KYYSPNSGMTGK
-3900 ELPQLMTGIDFGGVQ
+3900 DLPQLMTGIDFGGVQ

-3929 LPWFTDSWDSVES
+3929 LPWFTDSWDSVEAS
-3942 SGDFYYVATEAV
+3942 ADYYVVCDGST
-3954 TAIEL
+3954 TNITL
-3959 PTVPQA
+3959 PFIPA
-3965 GQQLSIYVKRNSSI
+3965 DGQQITVYIKRAA
-3979 SQFNIDTLN
+3979 
-3988 DPEVN
+3988 PEIAGVPPRDKTN
-3993 PVFVINPLTE
+3993 VRGLLT
-4003 DDRPVRIDSINYPS
+4003 RIDDPNYTDAWDSSVVTNP
-4017 TGIMPTFIGDGS
+4017 GAQMPTFVGDGS
-4029 TKIVE
+4029 TSIVE
-4034 FINPLTDLPYIN
+4034 IGQYIQT
-4046 IVSGDTLIFRTFE
+4046 VAGDTLIFRPIE

-4112 PAPEENVPGQI
+4112 PAPEENVPGQV

-4143 NKVYVVNGV
+4143 NKVYVANGV

-4192 VQPLLAGQI
+4192 DQPLLVGQV

-4229 LTKAVY
+4229 LTNAVY
-4235 DQTTSIIVTVN
+4235 NQTTSIIVTVN
-4246 GEETDAVFLDSEEF
+4246 GEETDAIFLNSEEF
-4260 TDTVNRTIVRL
+4260 TDTVNRTIVQL

-4310 GSTNSIELDGFVNLS
+4310 GSTNNIELDGFVNLA

-4348 YREYNGTNNTIL
+4348 YREYNGTDNTIL

-4366 LVSGSISLNDV
+4366 LAAGSISLNDV
-4377 AVYFN
+4377 VVYFN
-4382 NERQEAIVA
+4382 NELQEAIVA
-4391 YTFNTSSKVLTLNSE
+4391 YTFNTGSKVLTLNSE

-4426 VNENLIFSDDFVAT
+4426 VNENLVFSDDFVAT
-4440 LSTDDIVDIT
+4440 LSADDVVDIT

-4480 SSYVWVYVNGQRLSA
+4480 SSYVWVYVNGLRLSA

-4507 VVLNISSTQLDDIKI
+4507 VVLNIPSTQLDDIKI

-4531 LPNAYEI
+4531 LPNAYEV
-4538 HKDMLNVYHYN
+4538 HKDMLNIYHYN
-4549 RYSVDAV
+4549 RYSAGAV
-4556 KLSKD
+4556 RLSKD
-4561 LNYYDLQIEVTNAS
+4561 LNYYDLQIEVTDAS
-4575 TLVEPNASRNI
+4575 TLAEPNAARNI
-4586 PGVVEIGNE
+4586 AGVVEIGSE
-4595 RIEYLQKTGNI
+4595 RIEYLQKSGNV

-4611 RGCLGTSI
+4611 RGYLGTSV
-4619 AELHVS
+4619 AESHIR

-4630 NVSATESIPYNDQQ
+4630 NVSAAESIPYNDQQ

-4666 KSTRTNWFRST
+4666 KSTRVNWFKST

-4682 GPCDQLEIFAG
+4682 GPCDQLEIFVG

-4699 DPLDLYNEDLGSY
+4699 DPLDLYNEELGSY

-4717 EKLEAEFS
+4717 EKIEAEFS
-4725 VDGDNPYIKLTT
+4725 VDGDNPYIKLTN
-4737 AVPSGTRIT
+4737 AVPAGTRIT
-4746 MIRRTGKTWNDRA
+4746 MIRRTGKTWNDRS
-4759 PSTATA
+4759 PSATTA
-4765 SNGITLHKNS
+4765 SNGITLHKNT
-4775 NPIVNFILQKS
+4775 NPIVSFILQKS
-4786 TTMPE
+4786 TAMPE